1 MKHVLL
7 TLGLLTLPTA
17 LATRYPLTITDDL
30 GRKVTIA
37 KEPQRVISLL
47 PSNTETICAIGA
59 CDKLVGVDDYSDFP
73 AQVKTL
79 PKVGNLYQPNIE
91 AMVALKPDVVVVS
104 KYGQLIEPLAR
115 AGVTVVAINP
125 EKYEEIFSKTS
136 ALGKLLNREKG
147 ASAVNTKISR
157 DVARVEVLTR
167 NSRKVRTYLEIDP
180 TPYSVGPNSF
190 MGVLLSKAGA
200 ANIIPAT
207 LGDFPQISPELVV
220 QQNPALMLGLTL
232 DAAKKRP
239 GWNNIS
245 AVKSGAVK
253 NIPSALNTMLGRPG
267 PRIGEA
273 LLGLAKLVHPEL
285 FK

>member
-1 MKHVLL
+1 MKHLLL
-7 TLGLLTLPTA
+7 TLGLLSLPTA

-30 GRKVTIA
+30 GRKVTIQ
-37 KEPQRVISLL
+37 KEPGRVVSLL

-73 AQVKTL
+73 AQVKSL
-79 PKVGNLYQPNIE
+79 PKVGNLYQPNVE

-104 KYGQLIEPLAR
+104 KYGQLVEPLSR
-115 AGVTVVAINP
+115 AGITVVAINP
-125 EKYEEIFSKTS
+125 EKYEEIFSKTNL
-136 ALGKLLNREKG
+136 LGKLLNREKG

-190 MGVLLSKAGA
+190 MGVLLAKAGA
-200 ANIIPAT
+200 ANIIPAN

-220 QQNPALMLGLTL
+220 QQNPALMLGLDL

-239 GWNNIS
+239 GWGNVA